1 MKREW
6 GGQFVLTPI
15 HTALRIMVMTATRRV
30 TANLPSDLLESA
42 MEATGRGI
50 TETIVEGL
58 TQVQRRGFYDRAIA
72 LRGKLR
78 LDIDLE
84 QARGR
89 RRR

>member
-1 MKREW
+1 
-6 GGQFVLTPI
+6 
-15 HTALRIMVMTATRRV
+15 MTATRRV
-30 TANLPSDLLESA
+30 TANLPADLLESA

-58 TQVQRRGFYDRAIA
+58 TQVQRRRFYDRAMA
-72 LRGKLR
+72 LRGKVS

-84 QARGR
+84 QTRGR

>member
-1 MKREW
+1 
-6 GGQFVLTPI
+6 
-15 HTALRIMVMTATRRV
+15 MTATRRV
-30 TANLPSDLLESA
+30 TANLPTDLLEAA

-58 TQVQRRGFYDRAIA
+58 TQVQRRRFYDRAMA
-72 LRGKLR
+72 LRGKVS

-84 QARGR
+84 QTRGR